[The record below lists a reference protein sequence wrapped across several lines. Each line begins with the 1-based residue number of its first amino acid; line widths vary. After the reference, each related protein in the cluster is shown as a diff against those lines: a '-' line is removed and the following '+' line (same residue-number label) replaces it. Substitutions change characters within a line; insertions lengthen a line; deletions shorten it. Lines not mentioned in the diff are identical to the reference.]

1 MRIMKTKFTFLF
13 LISSMFVFESCSTS
27 SPKEQA
33 KAEITELENSLFS
46 DETRM
51 INREKATQ
59 LIDHYIAYAEEFPDD
74 AAAPMML
81 FRAGDMSMNLNKS
94 RQAIQLFDRIM
105 VEYPDFEKAPQSLF
119 LKAFIYEND
128 LKDLVAA
135 RKFYEEF
142 LLKYPDDE
150 FADDAVICIRNLG
163 KSPEELIREFE
174 EMMMQNENL

>member
-1 MRIMKTKFTFLF
+1 MKKTITHLF
-13 LISSMFVFESCSTS
+13 LIGTVFIFASCSTS
-27 SPKEQA
+27 SPRDDARK
-33 KAEITELENSLFS
+33 EITELEETLFS

-51 INREKATQ
+51 IDRERATQ
-59 LIDHYIAYAEEFPDD
+59 LIDLYIAYADEFKDD
-74 AAAPMML
+74 QGAPMML
-81 FRAGDMSMNLNKS
+81 FKAGDMSMNMNKP

-105 VEYPDFEKAPQSLF
+105 TEYPEFEKAPQCLF

-135 RKFYEEF
+135 RRFYEEF

-174 EMMMQNENL
+174 EMLKQGENL

>member
-1 MRIMKTKFTFLF
+1 MKKTITHLF
-13 LISSMFVFESCSTS
+13 LISALFIFTFCSTS
-27 SPKEQA
+27 SPRDDARKEIA
-33 KAEITELENSLFS
+33 GLEETLFS

-51 INREKATQ
+51 IDREKATQ
-59 LIDHYIAYAEEFPDD
+59 LIDLYIAYADEYKDD
-74 AAAPMML
+74 KDAPMML
-81 FRAGDMSMNLNKS
+81 FKAGDMSMNMNKP

-105 VEYPDFEKAPQSLF
+105 TEYPEFEKTPQCLF

-174 EMMMQNENL
+174 EMMKQNENI